1 MCWIAQSPLCKPHK
15 KPVFMRITQSLLSK
29 VWSSLKL
36 YENCALNKTSNS
48 GSSSFT
54 DDIYT
59 ITTTWSYN
67 FSCNLS
73 HSSQNASS
81 CTFNLKNK
89 WSDTNLY
96 SLSYMWSKQVNT
108 DLSLTSWNTLQ
119 IDFWVPSWTS
129 WGYSNAVLKRVTHN
143 LIKWSSDHK
152 LSPIAVKWVWEL
164 LNAVSFWRLSNGNWW
179 TWN

>member
-1 MCWIAQSPLCKPHK
+1 M
-15 KPVFMRITQSLLSK
+15 SK

-89 WSDTNLY
+89 WADTNLY
-96 SLSYMWSKQVNT
+96 TLSYMWSKTVNT

-119 IDFWVPSWTS
+119 IDFRVPSWTS
-129 WGYSNAVLKRVTHN
+129 WGYSNAILKRVTHT

-152 LSPIAVKWVWEL
+152 LSPITVKWVWEL
-164 LNAVSFWRLSNGNWW
+164 LNAISFWRLSNGNWW